1 MKMTIQELKNSI
13 VSILLERGVDFTID
27 NTVTDQELGTVALF
41 KLKNIDVNIYVSLRE
56 DVWVITRWLPDRK
69 EIIFFRNLE
78 SFLEFIRNEADGS
91 SERKAQC
98 DISSV
103 KNILEGEMIKSEIKS
118 EIRRRRLEP
127 KEATKP
133 ETPESD
139 KASSVCGKFANEES
153 KKEYTPVQLLGK
165 FEKKEEPTYL
175 YPVGDVEKVL
185 KDRNIKYTTEDCS
198 SSLVIKVFG
207 RKVSLKITFKLRPD
221 LTNDVFI
228 EQIHT
233 EDSEVY
239 MASTIHVRDRMSLE
253 YFLCSLDTLLN
264 ELLRIN
270 V

>member
-13 VSILLERGVDFTID
+13 VSILLENGVDFTID
-27 NTVTDQELGTVALF
+27 NTIADQELGIVALF

-56 DVWVITRWLPDRK
+56 DVWVISRILSDRK
-69 EIIFFRNLE
+69 EIIYFRKLE
-78 SFLEFIRNEADGS
+78 SFLEFIRNEADRS

-118 EIRRRRLEP
+118 EIRTRRLEP

-133 ETPESD
+133 ETAESD
-139 KASSVCGKFANEES
+139 KSSSVCGKFANEES
-153 KKEYTPVQLLGK
+153 KKEYTPDQLLGK

-175 YPVGDVEKVL
+175 YPVGVVEKVL
-185 KDRNIKYTTEDCS
+185 KDRNIKYTTEDYS

-207 RKVSLKITFKLRPD
+207 RKVSLKLTFKLRPD

-253 YFLCSLDTLLN
+253 YFLCSLDTLLT